1 MYDETIKKI
10 LNIDD
15 ISKVRI
21 SENYL
26 YNKLKDIGLEENID
40 ISKGFLTRLK
50 NRLYSWYVDSDF
62 ILLKFMCHRGSFR
75 EDINKECIL
84 CGYPENSIEHIVNDC
99 KKLCRIRRKTLEELN
114 KIDNT
119 NYKKLLKAI
128 EYHYYS
134 KKYTNGKEEKKSDKR
149 GVKIIKDFLLEMYKK
164 FGAVKKKN
172 DDE

>member
-1 MYDETIKKI
+1 MNNT
-10 LNIDD
+10 
-15 ISKVRI
+15 
-21 SENYL
+21 
-26 YNKLKDIGLEENID
+26 
-40 ISKGFLTRLK
+40 
-50 NRLYSWYVDSDF
+50 
-62 ILLKFMCHRGSFR
+62 LLIIR
-75 EDINKECIL
+75 
-84 CGYPENSIEHIVNDC
+84 V
-99 KKLCRIRRKTLEELN
+99 RRKTLEELH

-149 GVKIIKDFLLEMYKK
+149 GVKIIKEFLLEMYKK

>member
-1 MYDETIKKI
+1 MIRNKLKFERIINEIWTKHLKKLKFLCFPL

-26 YNKLKDIGLEENID
+26 YNKLKEIGLEENID
-40 ISKGFLTRLK
+40 INKGFISRLR

-62 ILLKFMCHRGSFR
+62 ILLEFMCHRGSFR
-75 EDINKECIL
+75 EDINEKCIP
-84 CGYPENSIEHIVNDC
+84 CKYPEKSIEHVVNDC
-99 KKLCRIRRKTLEELN
+99 KKLCRERRKLLEELN

-128 EYHYYS
+128 
-134 KKYTNGKEEKKSDKR
+134 K
-149 GVKIIKDFLLEMYKK
+149 
-164 FGAVKKKN
+164 
-172 DDE
+172 

>member
-26 YNKLKDIGLEENID
+26 YNKLKDIGLEENTD
-40 ISKGFLTRLK
+40 INKGFITRLK
-50 NRLYSWYVDSDF
+50 NKLYSWYVDSDF

-75 EDINKECIL
+75 EDINKKCIL
-84 CGYPENSIEHIVNDC
+84 CGYPENSIEYVVNHF
-99 KKLCRIRRKTLEELN
+99 KNLYRERRKALEELN
-114 KIDNT
+114 KMDNT

-134 KKYTNGKEEKKSDKR
+134 KKYIIGKEEKKSDKR
-149 GVKIIKDFLLEMYKK
+149 GVIIIKDFLLEMYKK
-164 FGAVKKKN
+164 LGAVKKKN

>member
-10 LNIDD
+10 LNVDD

-75 EDINKECIL
+75 EDINKKCIESQY
-84 CGYPENSIEHIVNDC
+84 G
-99 KKLCRIRRKTLEELN
+99 
-114 KIDNT
+114 
-119 NYKKLLKAI
+119 
-128 EYHYYS
+128 
-134 KKYTNGKEEKKSDKR
+134 
-149 GVKIIKDFLLEMYKK
+149 
-164 FGAVKKKN
+164 
-172 DDE
+172 

>member
-1 MYDETIKKI
+1 MTQYDETIKKV

-21 SENYL
+21 SDNYI

-40 ISKGFLTRLK
+40 INKGFITRLN

-84 CGYPENSIEHIVNDC
+84 CGYPE
-99 KKLCRIRRKTLEELN
+99 
-114 KIDNT
+114 
-119 NYKKLLKAI
+119 
-128 EYHYYS
+128 
-134 KKYTNGKEEKKSDKR
+134 KKY
-149 GVKIIKDFLLEMYKK
+149 
-164 FGAVKKKN
+164 
-172 DDE
+172 